1 MEIKKA
7 FSAGG
12 VVYKIVDG
20 VPHFLLLNKTD
31 QGWVI
36 PKGTVEAGENMETT
50 ALREISEEAGLS
62 KDKLRVV
69 KKLGDLETEFFKDT
83 VEYYKVTAIFLVED
97 ISGAVPSPQAKEAF
111 TEAKYFELD
120 EAFEVLAYQ
129 NLRPYLVNAFD
140 YLSVDRQV

>member
-12 VVYKIVDG
+12 VIYKMMDG
-20 VPHFLLLNKTD
+20 VPHFLLLNKTG

-36 PKGTVEAGENMETT
+36 PKGTIEVGENTEET
-50 ALREISEEAGLS
+50 ALREISEETGLP
-62 KDKLRVV
+62 KDKLKII

-83 VEYYKVTAIFLVED
+83 IEYHKVTAIFLVED
-97 ISGAVPSPQAKEAF
+97 TSTAVPSPQAKEAF

-129 NLRPYLVNAFD
+129 NLRPYLINAFD
-140 YLSVDRQV
+140 EIKKLSN